1 MTPLD
6 RGAKFAPS
14 PQAVSILRERL
25 QQMGWPISES
35 AAQSLLDAVFALEG
49 PRLYSQ
55 LRGSFE
61 NSLEII
67 RDTAESALGGV
78 TERRAERS
86 DLLGGGRR
94 SVAPRRPSEMVDE
107 EFDDDDPRPVF
118 KRTRR

>member
-86 DLLGGGRR
+86 PSGLQAHPTVTTCVQDELRISFGEQCC
-94 SVAPRRPSEMVDE
+94 SVLP
-107 EFDDDDPRPVF
+107 
-118 KRTRR
+118 